1 MTSPEDYAIPD
12 KTQVLRTDSFASFLA
27 LFNFIFFVG
36 ERNKNKI
43 ESGKCNK
50 DTKLIPLSFWN
61 LRWGIKTHIF
71 SVL

>member
-43 ESGKCNK
+43 ETQQRS
-50 DTKLIPLSFWN
+50 D
-61 LRWGIKTHIF
+61 
-71 SVL
+71 